1 MNFPERNLRD
11 IYKSSLDCHLRSC
24 NNLYS
29 NQDILFPDGKLQ
41 LLVAIEFAVP
51 QMNFNSMTNFSFSS
65 TFASI
70 NNRKTVDELFDM
82 MMIFQPDIT
91 LKLSDGSE
99 LKANMKKLS
108 EKSAVFTELFKPENL
123 STCNGIVQVDINRQ
137 TMIELM
143 RYIYTNGMQQA
154 TVDNITKG
162 RMFIA
167 ACKYEMKELA
177 DIYAQFMTPIL
188 SLSNVLPIVPH
199 VIQKNYDEL
208 FNECCKIISM

>member
-1 MNFPERNLRD
+1 MRD
-11 IYKSSLDCHLRSC
+11 YLA
-24 NNLYS
+24 
-29 NQDILFPDGKLQ
+29 PDGKLQ
-41 LLVAIEFAVP
+41 LLVAIEFEVP
-51 QMNFNSMTNFSFSS
+51 QMNLSSMTNFSFTS

-82 MMIFQPDIT
+82 MMTFQPDIT

-99 LKANMKKLS
+99 LKANMKKLG
-108 EKSAVFTELFKPENL
+108 EKSAVFTEMFKPENL
-123 STCNGIVQVDINRQ
+123 STCNGIVQVDIDRR

-154 TVDNITKG
+154 TVNDNLAKA

-167 ACKYEMKELA
+167 ACRYEMIELA

-188 SLSNVLPIVPH
+188 GLTNILAIVPH
-199 VIQKNYDEL
+199 AIQKNYDEL
-208 FNECCKIISM
+208 FNACCKFISM